1 MSLSTAIV
9 VIVLADL
16 ALIAVLAYV
25 MSRAGLL
32 TPHVPATHL
41 AASPAPSAP
50 TAAPRPTRRTS
61 APRSSAVPARA

>member
-25 MSRAGLL
+25 MSRARLL
-32 TPHVPATHL
+32 TAHLPARQV
-41 AASPAPSAP
+41 AVSPALSPP
-50 TAAPRPTRRTS
+50 TAPRPAMRAS